1 MKNKYTTGQK
11 LLKSIGTIQLLMFLL
26 FLPDF
31 LLCQSA
37 TGERINLGLYG
48 GASNDFAYDTNY
60 RIFSTVESPGSLFY
74 SDDTCKT
81 WTQAFPIDSLEYGSD
96 NDRGWSGGRRVLS
109 NRIGWIGVQTA
120 EAGGTLNSSVISY
133 DDGDSGTFKTAFDYY
148 LLKQIK
154 GGSAPMASVSAID
167 ITDHWFYVAM
177 GKYLLRTNDTATL
190 GAHNIIVEMDT
201 VTLADTS
208 ENIEWLSAANTPS
221 GFPVLLIVRDNDVN
235 YGRLL
240 QYDGTTFTEIA
251 HPVSGS
257 NDYYYKKVFTHPVD
271 TTQDTIFVSCIQPV
285 SQTIKIF
292 RSLNGGTTW
301 TDITPSG
308 GTNWHLQNADYSPNW
323 VSSMPSSNGLRLSFP
338 GGNHSEDMGNTWS
351 AKYASDNATAAAPY
365 NPDIIICSENTGP
378 EVSYDGGATFT
389 TPDNEGHAAV
399 SISKIAQLR
408 RNTYYV
414 ATKAGLG
421 YTIAY
426 HDSTVNGVQKWQP
439 PYGEFPVSGVPS
451 GVTAVDIDPTD
462 SLHVIVGG
470 SDGFYIT
477 TTGHSGF
484 SHVSTPFW
492 NFGTHQ
498 DYTVTDIQFITP
510 DTVVA
515 VTGTGSNALPSP
527 AADYGNIWV
536 STDGGFNWTKLHPSD
551 AGVDFEQ
558 GNSVAVSYGYSD
570 TVIYIGTG
578 YWDHAFPKVPGTIW
592 KSTDFGTTW
601 SFVNWGPESQ
611 ASGSTVDSLPIYD
624 LDVYPG
630 TEDTLFI
637 AAGQNLDFAF
647 ARSTDGGNTYSYIN
661 LMIPEGAFSN
671 VMIHPDDPDIVS
683 VAARR
688 DLWRYNTIFN
698 SITLVF
704 EGMPGE
710 FIPDLEY
717 GSVIMGTSTG
727 LYKLSEEPGSVTTI
741 WRGIGDWSDASKWT
755 NGIPYNI
762 CNAIIDSGRVNV
774 DIDGEVYDLEIQP
787 GAAMTINSSKNVSIT
802 GDFTLHSDDNGDA
815 SFIDEGTFSV
825 SGDIIVERYISEDQ
839 WHYLTPP
846 VSNSTAGIFTGLYLK
861 YWDEP
866 NNKWEY
872 ITSTGEPLL
881 AGKGYASW
889 SSGGTTGNIT
899 VSYHGTLNT
908 GDYSPTV
915 SLSGDTAANYG
926 WNLIGNAYP
935 SAFDWDDPSLVK
947 TNIDNTVYYLDGTQ
961 YLTYNGTTH
970 VGSTGISQYVPQQQG
985 FFIHAY
991 DNNPSIT
998 ITQSSR
1004 THADQQF
1011 LNNPYRV
1018 DNMLRMHVQ
1027 GNGYKDETIIIFRD
1041 DATNGFDHDFDAYKL
1056 YGVEEAPQ
1064 LYTVSGNTEMAM
1076 NVQPFDGNVESVPLY
1091 FKAGTTGTFT
1101 LWSEGIENFPEDMV
1115 ITLEDT
1121 KTGEITDLRTDS
1133 LYTFTATSYG
1143 NPNRFI
1149 LHFDATTVGI
1159 ENHNTV
1165 SNEPVL
1171 IYVDGEN
1178 MLNIKYTDGKPGKG
1192 NVVIYDVL
1200 GRQHDNFALSG
1211 TNVEKKKLNLSA
1223 GTYIVQV
1230 TSAGNTTVKRI
1241 FINKK

>member
-1 MKNKYTTGQK
+1 MKRNYTLTQK
-11 LLKSIGTIQLLMFLL
+11 LLKSIGAIQLFMFLL

-81 WTQAFPIDSLEYGSD
+81 WTQAFPIDSLEYGTS

-109 NRIGWIGVQTA
+109 NLKGWIGVQTA

-148 LLKQIK
+148 LLNQIK
-154 GGSAPMASVSAID
+154 GGGTPMTSVSAID

-190 GAHNIIVEMDT
+190 GAHNIVVEMDT

-208 ENIEWLSAANTPS
+208 VNIEWLSVANTAS
-221 GFPVLLIVRDNDVN
+221 GFPVLMVVRYNDEN

-251 HPVSGS
+251 HPVSGT
-257 NDYYYKKVFTHPVD
+257 NNYYYKKVFTHYVD
-271 TTQDTIFVSCIQPV
+271 NSQDTIFVSCIQPI
-285 SQTIKIF
+285 SQNIKVF
-292 RSLNGGTTW
+292 RSLNGGSTW

-338 GGNHSEDMGNTWS
+338 GGEYSDDMGATWS
-351 AKYASDNATAAAPY
+351 SKFASDNATASPPF

-378 EVSYDGGATFT
+378 EVSYDGGATFS
-389 TPDNEGHAAV
+389 TPDNAGHAAV

-426 HDSTVNGVQKWQP
+426 HNPAVHGVQKWQP
-439 PYGEFPVSGVPS
+439 PYGEFPVSGIS
-451 GVTAVDIDPTD
+451 GGVTAVDIDPND

-470 SDGFYIT
+470 SNGFYVT

-484 SHVSTPFW
+484 SPVSPAGW
-492 NFGTHQ
+492 NSGPHQ
-498 DYTVTDIQFITP
+498 DYTVTDVQFITS
-510 DTVVA
+510 DTIVA
-515 VTGTGSNALPSP
+515 VTGTGSNVWPSTSV
-527 AADYGNIWV
+527 DYGNIWV
-536 STDGGFNWTKLHPSD
+536 STDGGASWTKLHPSD

-558 GNSVAVSYGYSD
+558 GNTVAVSYGYAD

-578 YWDHAFPKVPGTIW
+578 YWDHAYPKVPGTIW

-624 LDVYPG
+624 LDIYPG
-630 TEDTLFI
+630 SEDSLVL
-637 AAGQNLDFAF
+637 AAGQNLDYAFAF
-647 ARSTDGGNTYSYIN
+647 SDNGGTTYSYVN
-661 LMIPEGAFSN
+661 LMIPEGAFSS
-671 VMIHPDDPDIVS
+671 VMIHPDNPDIVS
-683 VAARR
+683 VSARR
-688 DLWRYNTIFN
+688 DLWRYNTVLN
-698 SITLVF
+698 SVTLVF

-710 FIPDLEY
+710 FVPDLEY
-717 GSVIMGTSTG
+717 GSIIMGTSTG

-741 WRGIGDWSDASKWT
+741 WRGMGDWSDASKWS

-762 CNAIIDSGRVNV
+762 CNAIIDSGQVNV
-774 DIDGEVYDLEIQP
+774 DIDGEVYDLEIKP
-787 GAAMTINSSKNVSIT
+787 GAAMTISSSNNVDIN
-802 GDFTLHSDDNGDA
+802 GYFTLHSDEYGDA
-815 SFIDEGTFSV
+815 SFIDEGTYSV
-825 SGDIIVERYISEDQ
+825 SGDIVVERYISQDE

-846 VSNSTAGIFTGLYLK
+846 VSNATAGIFTGLYLK
-861 YWDEP
+861 YWDEE
-866 NNKWEY
+866 NNEWVY
-872 ITSTGEPLL
+872 VTSTGEPLL

-889 SSGGTTGNIT
+889 SSSGTTGNTT
-899 VSYHGTLNT
+899 VMYHGTLNT
-908 GDYSPTV
+908 GDYSPSIT
-915 SLSGDTAANYG
+915 LSGDTAANYG
-926 WNLIGNAYP
+926 WNLVGNAFP

-947 TNIDNTVYYLDGTQ
+947 TNIDNTVYYWDGSQ

-970 VGSTGISQYVPQQQG
+970 VGSSGISQYVPQQQG

-991 DNNPSIT
+991 DASPALT

-1004 THADQQF
+1004 THSDQQF

-1018 DNMLRMHVQ
+1018 DNMLRLHVE
-1027 GNGYKDETIIIFRD
+1027 GNGFKDETIIIFRD
-1041 DATNGFDHDFDAYKL
+1041 DASNGFDHDFDAYKL
-1056 YGVEEAPQ
+1056 YGVDEAPQ
-1064 LYTVSGNTEMAM
+1064 LYTVSGNVEMAM
-1076 NVQPFDGNVESVPLY
+1076 NVQPFDGTIETVPVN
-1091 FKAGTTGTFT
+1091 FKAGTSGNFT
-1101 LWSEGIENFPEDMV
+1101 LRCEGIDNFPEDMV

-1121 KTGEITDLRTDS
+1121 KTGELIDLRTDS
-1133 LYTFTATSYG
+1133 SYNFSATSYG
-1143 NPNRFI
+1143 NPARFI
-1149 LHFDATTVGI
+1149 LRFDATSVGI
-1159 ENHNTV
+1159 ENHNGINRETL
-1165 SNEPVL
+1165 L
-1171 IYVDGEN
+1171 IFVDDEN
-1178 MLNIKYTDGKPGKG
+1178 ILNIKTLDGKPLEG
-1192 NVVIYDVL
+1192 NAGIFDML
-1200 GRQHDNFALSG
+1200 GRKYDSFVLNG
-1211 TNVEKKKLNLSA
+1211 TDTGKKLNLPA
-1223 GTYIVQV
+1223 GTYIVKV
-1230 TSAGNTTVKRI
+1230 TSSGKTSVKKVI
-1241 FINKK
+1241 INK